1 MPAMTANGFAAAA
14 VSISTA
20 ALIRIGE
27 NFANCGYC
35 LRLKQANSWILW
47 RVNICCVK
55 SIAHRAVC
63 CWIRIW
69 WRTIKMEFEGPN
81 RPQPQLLSLEN
92 KIIIPAFVLLTA
104 FFLLFFTQDN
114 FLHAQPLTKI
124 RVANVGG
131 TFDHIQVAING
142 GVYRKYG
149 FDVEN
154 IQVGS
159 SATVVQALLAGEVSF
174 AHVGAV
180 PIVAAVASGSDL
192 KIIAVMF
199 NRFNYVMVSVPELRW
214 PQDLKG
220 KTLAISRFGSGDEF
234 VTREA
239 LRRWNIDPDKEVRFL
254 QVGLTLVRLAA
265 LQSRHVLASV
275 ISPSQIVEVQR
286 MGLNVIADL
295 RDLDVEYAHYTL
307 ATKGSLIVE
316 NRAFVERF
324 FKAYMEGIR
333 FYRSHPEAAM
343 AYLRKFSKL
352 NDAEL
357 KIVYDDTR
365 KRMREKPV
373 PTVGGIRTIIKSL
386 RGEKEKELD
395 PRQVID
401 SSFFASIAR

>member
-1 MPAMTANGFAAAA
+1 MSVTEPTIVDSRGQGNSFPRFGGRQGWGHGANRTVPPPLSSPEAEEE
-14 VSISTA
+14 ISRSRTHKAFVA
-20 ALIRIGE
+20 ALVTTIGLLI
-27 NFANCGYC
+27 FS
-35 LRLKQANSWILW
+35 L
-47 RVNICCVK
+47 
-55 SIAHRAVC
+55 
-63 CWIRIW
+63 
-69 WRTIKMEFEGPN
+69 F
-81 RPQPQLLSLEN
+81 RPLE
-92 KIIIPAFVLLTA
+92 
-104 FFLLFFTQDN
+104 
-114 FLHAQPLTKI
+114 FLHAQPLAKI
-124 RVANVGG
+124 RVANIGG

-180 PIVAAVASGSDL
+180 PVVAAVASGSDL
-192 KIIAVMF
+192 KIIAVMI
-199 NRFNYVMVSVPELRW
+199 NRFNYVMVSVPELRR

-239 LRRWNIDPDKEVRFL
+239 LRRWNIDPDKDVRFL
-254 QVGLTLVRLAA
+254 QVGLTLARLAA
-265 LQSRHVLASV
+265 LQSRHVQASLL
-275 ISPSQIVEVQR
+275 SPPQIVEVQR

-316 NRAFVERF
+316 NRPFVERF
-324 FKAYMEGIR
+324 FKAYIDGIK
-333 FYRSHPEAAM
+333 FYRSNPEPAM

-352 NDAEL
+352 NDADL
-357 KIVYDDTR
+357 RIVYNDLR
-365 KRMREKPV
+365 KRIREEPV
-373 PTVGGIRTIIKSL
+373 PTADGIRTIIRSL
-386 RGEKEKELD
+386 RGEKEKELN

-401 SSFFASIAR
+401 TSFFAGTAAK

>member
-1 MPAMTANGFAAAA
+1 
-14 VSISTA
+14 
-20 ALIRIGE
+20 
-27 NFANCGYC
+27 
-35 LRLKQANSWILW
+35 
-47 RVNICCVK
+47 
-55 SIAHRAVC
+55 
-63 CWIRIW
+63 
-69 WRTIKMEFEGPN
+69 MELEGPN
-81 RPQPQLLSLEN
+81 RPQLQPLSLES
-92 KIIIPAFVLLTA
+92 KIITPVFVLLTV
-104 FFLLFFTQDN
+104 FFLLVFTQDN

-180 PIVAAVASGSDL
+180 PIVAAVANGSDL

-199 NRFNYVMVSVPELRW
+199 NRFNYVMVSVPELRR

-220 KTLAISRFGSGDEF
+220 KPLAISRFGSGDEF

-239 LRRWNIDPDKEVRFL
+239 LRRWNIDPDKDVRFL
-254 QVGLTLVRLAA
+254 QIGLTVARLAA

-357 KIVYDDTR
+357 RIVYDDTCR
-365 KRMREKPV
+365 RMREEPV
-373 PTVGGIRTIIKSL
+373 PTVGGIRTIIRSL

-401 SSFFASIAR
+401 PSFFASIAR

>member
-1 MPAMTANGFAAAA
+1 
-14 VSISTA
+14 
-20 ALIRIGE
+20 
-27 NFANCGYC
+27 
-35 LRLKQANSWILW
+35 
-47 RVNICCVK
+47 
-55 SIAHRAVC
+55 
-63 CWIRIW
+63 
-69 WRTIKMEFEGPN
+69 MELEGPN

-199 NRFNYVMVSVPELRW
+199 NRFNYVMVSVPELRR

-357 KIVYDDTR
+357 KIVYDETR
-365 KRMREKPV
+365 KRMREEPV
-373 PTVGGIRTIIKSL
+373 PTVGGIRTIIRSL

-401 SSFFASIAR
+401 PSFFASIAR

>member
-1 MPAMTANGFAAAA
+1 VSVTEPTIVDSRGQGNSFPRFGGRQGWGHGANRTVPPPLSSPEAEEE
-14 VSISTA
+14 ISRSRTHKAFVA
-20 ALIRIGE
+20 ALVTTIGLLI
-27 NFANCGYC
+27 FS
-35 LRLKQANSWILW
+35 L
-47 RVNICCVK
+47 
-55 SIAHRAVC
+55 
-63 CWIRIW
+63 
-69 WRTIKMEFEGPN
+69 F
-81 RPQPQLLSLEN
+81 RPLE
-92 KIIIPAFVLLTA
+92 
-104 FFLLFFTQDN
+104 

-124 RVANVGG
+124 RVANIGG

-180 PIVAAVASGSDL
+180 PVVAAVASGSDL
-192 KIIAVMF
+192 KIIAVMI
-199 NRFNYVMVSVPELRW
+199 NRFNYVMVSVPELRR

-239 LRRWNIDPDKEVRFL
+239 LRRWNIDPDKDVRFL
-254 QVGLTLVRLAA
+254 QVGLTLARLAA
-265 LQSRHVLASV
+265 LQSRHVQASLL
-275 ISPSQIVEVQR
+275 SPPQIVEVQR

-316 NRAFVERF
+316 NRPFVERF
-324 FKAYMEGIR
+324 FKAYIDGIK
-333 FYRSHPEAAM
+333 FYRSNPEPAM

-357 KIVYDDTR
+357 RIVYNDLR
-365 KRMREKPV
+365 KRIREEPV
-373 PTVGGIRTIIKSL
+373 PTADGIRTIIRSL
-386 RGEKEKELD
+386 RGEKEKELN

-401 SSFFASIAR
+401 TSFFAGTAAK